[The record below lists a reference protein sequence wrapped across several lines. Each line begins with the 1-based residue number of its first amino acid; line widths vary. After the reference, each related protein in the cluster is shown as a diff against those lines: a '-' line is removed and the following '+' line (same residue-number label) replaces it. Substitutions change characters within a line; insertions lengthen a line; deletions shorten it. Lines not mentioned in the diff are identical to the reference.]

1 MTWLD
6 NVFMVSNYKSCSVH
20 PDPDPRLT
28 TLVLR
33 TNKFDWKNM
42 YLLQNHGNLIN
53 LFLKSRQLTEN
64 ITRPGSA
71 LVKIIILISTLFGFA
86 TQDWTSVF
94 NKLFACWIYLH
105 FVLIQTPF
113 CRMMSF
119 QIRTKRCKWLWLPD
133 CKTIH
138 QKIIYIWTMQNWIR
152 NAVKSVCELFK
163 KEGWHGLM
171 WWSISLSQCAS
182 WLLAVIST
190 GHSLISNHL
199 TSISGSVRSQR
210 ECFSFFD
217 NLYLA
222 SHWPASNY
230 HKSKSKHISI
240 AEK

>member
-28 TLVLR
+28 TLALR

-71 LVKIIILISTLFGFA
+71 SVLVKVRIPISALLGFA
-86 TQDWTSVF
+86 TQAWTSTL

-105 FVLIQTPF
+105 FVLFQTSF

-119 QIRTKRCKWLWLPD
+119 QIRNKWCKWFWLPD

-138 QKIIYIWTMQNWIR
+138 QKTICIWTMQNWIR
-152 NAVKSVCELFK
+152 NAVKYVCELFK

-171 WWSISLSQCAS
+171 RWSISLSQCAS

-190 GHSLISNHL
+190 GHSLISLNKAPKPTKIL
-199 TSISGSVRSQR
+199 
-210 ECFSFFD
+210 
-217 NLYLA
+217 
-222 SHWPASNY
+222 
-230 HKSKSKHISI
+230 
-240 AEK
+240 